1 MSDNIFKNSSFKKN
15 VSKDN
20 NDKGKKGKSIIK
32 DDVGK
37 NYVSVN
43 SSICK
48 VYLSRIF

>member
-20 NDKGKKGKSIIK
+20 NDKGKSLIK
-32 DDVGK
+32 DDAGK

-48 VYLSRIF
+48 VYLSRTF